1 MHVGS
6 APEAVKLNSSNGLP
20 IDGTNP
26 LPTTGGG
33 GGGGSLAD
41 VLLTDTA
48 GALFV
53 ARDNGTTVT
62 YFNLNTN
69 AVYTPVGTIYAP
81 SSGGGGGSALADV
94 LLTDGTGALFV
105 SRDNGISVTYFN
117 LNTNAVYTP
126 SGTIKPATLTDAQLR
141 ATALPVSGIFYQ
153 ATQPVSIAASVSV
166 TGPLTDT
173 QLRAVAVPVSG
184 TVTATGPLTDTQ
196 LRATAVPVSGTL
208 AVTGPLTDTQL
219 RATAVPVSGTFFQAT
234 QPVSGT
240 VTATGPLTNT
250 ELRATAVPVSGPLT
264 NTELRA
270 ASVPVIINPMTALSY
285 NVAGVIAIN
294 TTLISVDCSQ
304 VRTIT
309 MQCVS
314 MGTTGAVTYQ
324 FSNDQVT
331 WTNATYQ
338 TSTGTTAS
346 GTITAVGISF
356 ITVLARYFRV
366 QLTTATTAGTTTF
379 TGFSADRPANL
390 PITTQSVT
398 GTVTATATQPF
409 TPTASLLSSAATTNA
424 TSVKATAGTI
434 YAISAS
440 NVGAAAAFLKI
451 FNLATAPT
459 VGTSVPAL
467 TIPIP
472 ATGQISLE
480 FGPLGL
486 RFGTGIS
493 FSITNL
499 IADADTTAIVAA
511 QVKLIISYV

>member
-1 MHVGS
+1 MPDNV
-6 APEAVKLNSSNGLP
+6 VLP
-20 IDGTNP
+20 
-26 LPTTGGG
+26 
-33 GGGGSLAD
+33 
-41 VLLTDTA
+41 
-48 GALFV
+48 
-53 ARDNGTTVT
+53 
-62 YFNLNTN
+62 
-69 AVYTPVGTIYAP
+69 
-81 SSGGGGGSALADV
+81 
-94 LLTDGTGALFV
+94 GTGESVATDNIGGNQFQRMKLTLGADGVNDGDV
-105 SRDNGISVTYFN
+105 SSAN
-117 LNTNAVYTP
+117 P
-126 SGTIKPATLTDAQLR
+126 M
-141 ATALPVSGIFYQ
+141 
-153 ATQPVSIAASVSV
+153 
-166 TGPLTDT
+166 
-173 QLRAVAVPVSG
+173 
-184 TVTATGPLTDTQ
+184 
-196 LRATAVPVSGTL
+196 PVSGTL
-208 AVTGPLTDTQL
+208 AVTGPLTNTQL
-219 RATAVPVSGTFFQAT
+219 RATAVPVSGSFFQAT
-234 QPVSGT
+234 QPVSIATMPSTPVTGT
-240 VTATGPLTNT
+240 FWQATQPVSIATMPSTPVTGTFWQATQ
-250 ELRATAVPVSGPLT
+250 PVSGPLT

-270 ASVPVIINPMTALSY
+270 ASVPVIITPMTALSY

-338 TSTGTTAS
+338 TSTGATAVA
-346 GTITAVGISF
+346 TITAAGLHF
-356 ITVLARYFRV
+356 IPVLARYFRV

-379 TGFSADRPANL
+379 TGFSADRPAKL
-390 PITTQSVT
+390 PVTTQPVS

-451 FNLATAPT
+451 FNLAAAPT

-493 FSITNL
+493 FCITTL
-499 IADADTTAIVAA
+499 IADADTTAIAAA
-511 QVKLIISYV
+511 QVKTIISYV

>member
-1 MHVGS
+1 MPDNV
-6 APEAVKLNSSNGLP
+6 VLP
-20 IDGTNP
+20 
-26 LPTTGGG
+26 
-33 GGGGSLAD
+33 
-41 VLLTDTA
+41 
-48 GALFV
+48 
-53 ARDNGTTVT
+53 
-62 YFNLNTN
+62 
-69 AVYTPVGTIYAP
+69 
-81 SSGGGGGSALADV
+81 
-94 LLTDGTGALFV
+94 GTGESVATDNIGGNQFQRMKLTLGADGVNDGDV
-105 SRDNGISVTYFN
+105 SSAN
-117 LNTNAVYTP
+117 P
-126 SGTIKPATLTDAQLR
+126 M
-141 ATALPVSGIFYQ
+141 PVSGSFFPATQPVSIATMPTTPVTGTFFQ
-153 ATQPVSIAASVSV
+153 ATQPVSIAASV
-166 TGPLTDT
+166 
-173 QLRAVAVPVSG
+173 
-184 TVTATGPLTDTQ
+184 
-196 LRATAVPVSGTL
+196 

-219 RATAVPVSGTFFQAT
+219 RAS
-234 QPVSGT
+234 
-240 VTATGPLTNT
+240 
-250 ELRATAVPVSGPLT
+250 
-264 NTELRA
+264 
-270 ASVPVIINPMTALSY
+270 SVPVIINPMTALSY

-338 TSTGTTAS
+338 TSTGATAVA
-346 GTITAVGISF
+346 TITAVGLHF
-356 ITVLARYFRV
+356 IPVLARYFRV

-390 PITTQSVT
+390 PVTTQPVS

-424 TSVKATAGTI
+424 TSVKATAGTL

-499 IADADTTAIVAA
+499 IADADTTVIAAA
-511 QVKLIISYV
+511 QVKLIMSYV